1 MRAISIH
8 QPGGPEVMRLEE
20 VELAT
25 PGKGEVRLRQH
36 AIGINFLD
44 VYHRTGFYPPAKIPF
59 TPGSEGAGEVVE
71 VGPSV
76 EGFRP
81 GDRVAYCG
89 SAGAYAEERNI
100 EARFLFKLPPA
111 ISYETAAGMM
121 LKGLTA
127 QYLVRQTYRVKEG
140 DTILV
145 HAAAGGVG
153 LILCQW
159 GKALGATVIGC
170 VGSAE
175 KAALA
180 KKAGAKHTILYRDED
195 FAKRVDE
202 ITKGAKCHVV
212 YDGVGKATFP
222 ASLDCLRPFGMFV
235 SFGSASGGIE
245 AFNIGLL
252 AQKGSLFA
260 TRPTLFT
267 FMADRARAEK
277 MADDLFGVVER
288 GEVKIQI
295 GQEVAARRSRR
306 RSYRAREPRNDG
318 VPHSRSVKRALGL
331 SCAKFARHQPVL
343 GASGTP
349 LYRERVRP
357 AAS

>member
-1 MRAISIH
+1 MRAIRIH

-20 VELAT
+20 VEGT
-25 PGKGEVRLRQH
+25 PPGKGEVRLRQH
-36 AIGINFLD
+36 AIGINFID
-44 VYHRTGFYPPAKIPF
+44 IYHRTGFYPPVKIPY

-76 EGFRP
+76 EGFKP

-127 QYLVRQTYRVKEG
+127 QYLLRQTYRVKEG

-159 GKALGATVIGC
+159 GRALGATVIGC
-170 VGSAE
+170 VGTPE
-175 KAALA
+175 KAAIA
-180 KKAGAKHTILYRDED
+180 KKAGAEHTILYRDED

-202 ITKGAKCHVV
+202 ITKGAKCNVV

-222 ASLDCLRPFGMFV
+222 ASLDCLRPFGVFA

-260 TRPTLFT
+260 TRPTLTT
-267 FMADRARAEK
+267 FLADRSRAEK
-277 MADDLFGVVER
+277 MADDLFQVVGR
-288 GEVKIQI
+288 GEVKIEI
-295 GQEVAARRSRR
+295 GRKWPLAEAA
-306 RSYRAREPRNDG
+306 AAHAALENRETTGSLILLP
-318 VPHSRSVKRALGL
+318 
-331 SCAKFARHQPVL
+331 
-343 GASGTP
+343 
-349 LYRERVRP
+349 
-357 AAS
+357 